1 MLKYLLDTKIVINVI
16 KRRPKEALEIFNT
29 NISRLAISSITL
41 SEFIYGAEKSL
52 NFDKN

>member
-29 NISRLAISSITL
+29 NISRLAISSITF
-41 SEFIYGAEKSL
+41 SELMYGAEKSL
-52 NFDKN
+52 NVDKN